1 MAGITGASSGT
12 RVVLCDY
19 RRMLTLLA
27 RRADT
32 QSMLFRLIAL
42 ALALIPVAASAA
54 QSPLR
59 VGSDISYAPLEFTA
73 PHSTRVQ
80 GFDYDLA
87 QAIAAQ
93 MRAPVSFMNHDFN
106 HLIPALKRGT
116 FDAVISAMSDTRARS
131 KQVDFVD
138 YFLAG
143 SGMLVA
149 AGNPHRIFN
158 LASLCGM
165 TVDLQ
170 RGTSQQTAVDAQS
183 KACAQV
189 GLKPIVEK
197 TYATDDEALKHFL
210 AGETVAHIS
219 DYPVVAHLARTL
231 DGGKRYVVAGRQFG
245 VVPYGIAVSKKNPA
259 LRDRIQAALKTLIQ
273 NGEYDRLLDKWGLQ
287 QGAMRSAPI
296 NAGTKFENSGG

>member
-1 MAGITGASSGT
+1 M
-12 RVVLCDY
+12 
-19 RRMLTLLA
+19 
-27 RRADT
+27 RADT
-32 QSMLFRLIAL
+32 KFMLFRLAALIL
-42 ALALIPVAASAA
+42 ALVPAAASAA
-54 QSPLR
+54 QTPLR

-73 PHSTRVQ
+73 PHSAHVQ

-87 QAIAAQ
+87 QALGEQMGTPIA
-93 MRAPVSFMNHDFN
+93 FTNHDFN
-106 HLIPALKRGT
+106 HLIPALNNRT
-116 FDAVISAMSDTRARS
+116 FDVVMSAMSDTRARS

-149 AGNPHRIFN
+149 AGNPHHIFN

-183 KACAQV
+183 KACTQV
-189 GLKPIVEK
+189 GLKPIGEK
-197 TYATDDEALKHFL
+197 LYATDDEALKHFL
-210 AGETVAHIS
+210 AGESVAHIS

-231 DGGKRYVVAGRQFG
+231 DGGKRYAVAGRQFG

-259 LRDRIQAALKTLIQ
+259 LRDRIQAALKSLIE
-273 NGEYDRLLDKWGLQ
+273 NGTYDRLVEKWGLQ

-296 NAGTKFENSGG
+296 NAGTKFEN